1 MKGKKQYD
9 FAGWVT
15 KNDIRCSDGLII
27 CHNAFLDNDSKTV
40 PLVWD
45 HSGKSTPEN
54 ILGHVKLEN
63 RKDGVYGYGKF
74 NDTDRGQ
81 VCKKLV
87 ESGDIGALSIAA
99 NHVRRSNGN
108 QVVHGNIYEVSLVIA
123 GANPG
128 AYIDS
133 ISHSDDGNE
142 VIDLLLFSSEHIH
155 SLDYPDDEEFEH
167 ASKEEE
173 NTVKTEDTKKKE
185 TSQNGNDASLTDE
198 DNKAI
203 QEAVSSLSEDDLKA
217 ILDFVVKELHGGK
230 PFESEEEFTKF
241 MSNLSDAESDKL
253 MNFLFSE
260 ENNDVKHSDIK
271 EDDLMANYNVFEN
284 TANNLKNEQ
293 ELTEIRHS
301 MIEDLKA
308 GKDTLKGV
316 IDVYHDD
323 LIKHGVTNIEQ
334 LFTTEQDTN
343 APGFIRPE
351 EPSMVETILGKVK
364 TTPHHQVHGMWADIT
379 ADEARAKGYIKGR
392 EKLEEVFPVLNRK
405 TYPQTVYK
413 KQSIDRDDWVDIT
426 NFDLVNWIKPEMQDM
441 LRYEI
446 ARAILIGDGRAISS
460 GDKISE
466 EHIRPIAKDDKLFV
480 TKVYGVTA
488 DTFVETVRGSRRL
501 YKGTGRPD
509 MFMDIE
515 LLIAIEAKKDNDGRY
530 LYGVGNAPAAD
541 EDIARILGVNSII
554 CPEFMDGTGL
564 GIEVNLRDYEL
575 AVPDKGKATMYD
587 DFDIDFNKMKY
598 LIETRLAGAMN
609 VPKSAVVF
617 TKEAASTSGASTG
630 TGE

>member
-108 QVVHGNIYEVSLVIA
+108 QVVHGNIYEVSLVMA

-142 VIDLLLFSSEHIH
+142 VIDSLLFSSEHIH

-167 ASKEEE
+167 ASKEKE
-173 NTVKTEDTKKKE
+173 NTVKTEDSKKKE
-185 TSQNGNDASLTDE
+185 TSQNGNDASLTEE

-203 QEAVSSLSEDDLKA
+203 QDAVSSLTEDDLKA

-241 MSNLSDAESDKL
+241 MNNLSDEDSDKL
-253 MNFLFSE
+253 MNF
-260 ENNDVKHSDIK
+260 
-271 EDDLMANYNVFEN
+271 
-284 TANNLKNEQ
+284 
-293 ELTEIRHS
+293 
-301 MIEDLKA
+301 
-308 GKDTLKGV
+308 
-316 IDVYHDD
+316 
-323 LIKHGVTNIEQ
+323 
-334 LFTTEQDTN
+334 
-343 APGFIRPE
+343 
-351 EPSMVETILGKVK
+351 IL
-364 TTPHHQVHGMWADIT
+364 
-379 ADEARAKGYIKGR
+379 R
-392 EKLEEVFPVLNRK
+392 RK
-405 TYPQTVYK
+405 Q
-413 KQSIDRDDWVDIT
+413 
-426 NFDLVNWIKPEMQDM
+426 
-441 LRYEI
+441 
-446 ARAILIGDGRAISS
+446 
-460 GDKISE
+460 
-466 EHIRPIAKDDKLFV
+466 
-480 TKVYGVTA
+480 
-488 DTFVETVRGSRRL
+488 
-501 YKGTGRPD
+501 
-509 MFMDIE
+509 
-515 LLIAIEAKKDNDGRY
+515 
-530 LYGVGNAPAAD
+530 
-541 EDIARILGVNSII
+541 
-554 CPEFMDGTGL
+554 
-564 GIEVNLRDYEL
+564 
-575 AVPDKGKATMYD
+575 
-587 DFDIDFNKMKY
+587 
-598 LIETRLAGAMN
+598 
-609 VPKSAVVF
+609 
-617 TKEAASTSGASTG
+617 
-630 TGE
+630 